1 MLNKNLEK
9 QLVELEQ
16 LSQKISNLIFEN
28 NFDQVIFLDKKRQK
42 IIENVKNYNSDEFKI
57 RLFEI
62 YKNNLT
68 NIQETERKIENFS
81 IQKNKSLKR
90 FQAYFQN

>member
-9 QLVELEQ
+9 QLVELEH

>member
-9 QLVELEQ
+9 QLVELEH

-81 IQKNKSLKR
+81 
-90 FQAYFQN
+90 